1 MKMRIFIFL
10 VLVFLGVMASFSLQ
24 AAESLRVVLDR
35 DYPPFTYFDEE
46 GKLEGVS
53 VEFWRLWE
61 KKTGVPVELVPVE
74 LREALNMMRLHKADA
89 IDTIFFTPERA
100 EYLEYIQ
107 PLFPITS
114 SVYYQR
120 VRRNSVP

>member
-24 AAESLRVVLDR
+24 AAEPLRVVLDR

-89 IDTIFFTPERA
+89 IDTIF
-100 EYLEYIQ
+100 L
-107 PLFPITS
+107 PLSGQSTWSIS
-114 SVYYQR
+114 SLSSPSPQACTTKGFVGT
-120 VRRNSVP
+120 SVP